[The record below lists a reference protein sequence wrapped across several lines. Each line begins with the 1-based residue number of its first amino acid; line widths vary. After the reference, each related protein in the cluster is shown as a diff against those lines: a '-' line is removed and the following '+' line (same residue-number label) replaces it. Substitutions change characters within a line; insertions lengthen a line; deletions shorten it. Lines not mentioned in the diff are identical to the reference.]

1 MHAILFTYRKLCFL
15 LLLLFVQTGLNLSVQ
30 AQSKPR
36 NLVQNGSFEEF
47 PDSHPYK
54 TKPKEWFDVDTN
66 LDYSKTRN
74 NKFGMWYQFQIDSC
88 YHWSSCMS
96 YRASESVNGNC
107 CIEHNPKN
115 PFMDVSYNNPGFFF
129 NYYTLKNDFS
139 IKANW
144 KSSPPVNDGWY
155 TFPHHYTLDLYTY
168 RHYRYIDF
176 DYPLKYS
183 LPKDTLNGKYMA
195 FIVLEPFA
203 DRASI
208 NAYKTIRDYPWN
220 YYGYIA
226 NELRQNLTVGKKY
239 KIGFFVGV
247 NNWIDTFNLP
257 KVPLRFGDYSTLST
271 SNLFERL
278 GNMESIITYGP
289 VEQAGNYTT
298 YLTDGLGIF
307 LSTPDIACVHKG
319 TGEARI
325 KGSAWGK
332 YSPQF
337 RIPRPHMSKGE
348 WVEYSWEFVADK
360 PYTKLTIGNFWDT
373 SQQTM
378 VRWLFDFMDD
388 DLVRN
393 YLYKIDPTAIRP
405 PRIDYL
411 YKFMHVFIDSVYLY
425 EIGGYLPEDT
435 IACYGSQLEFEE
447 NLGREVTWIREDGSS
462 EQSRTFQMTVTKPK
476 EMIVGIIDGEYDT
489 MYVYGKFAPQYELQH
504 TDSLCAPAGRPFNK
518 LLAIANEP
526 KVHYSWNQNG
536 HVQDSSVFV
545 SADTGVVTLTL
556 TDSIGCEYV
565 HQLPLEEYCPCVILP
580 SDTMICKGAS
590 LSISDYYGRA
600 IDWAID
606 GVNQGNSISLT
617 VKPNKWQTTITG
629 SCDSFSQTMEIFMK
643 EPPQVILT
651 HTDSMCIWTGKLYNK
666 LNLRS
671 EESISGVWDFNGAS
685 YTGLYFESMDTGI
698 VYYKAIDSL
707 GCETH
712 GATYLGEYCPE
723 FSDICAFPSAFSP
736 NGDGL
741 NDVLTINCVN
751 IKSFRATI
759 LDRWGEVI
767 SMSSD
772 ANYVWDGTYKGQEA
786 TAGVYV
792 FLIEYE
798 VYLEPGKKYYYK
810 GTLTLVR

>member
-1 MHAILFTYRKLCFL
+1 MHSILFTYRKLYFF

-30 AQSKPR
+30 AQSKPK

-54 TKPKEWFDVDTN
+54 TKPKEFFDVDTN
-66 LDYSKTRN
+66 LTKYYERQ
-74 NKFGMWYQFQIDSC
+74 WYQFQIDSC
-88 YHWSSCMS
+88 YHWNSCMS
-96 YRASESVNGNC
+96 TEGGDRDGNC
-107 CIEHNPKN
+107 CNRHHPTS
-115 PFMDVSYNNPGFFF
+115 PFLDVRDNHSGFFF

-139 IKANW
+139 CKLLWRSQAPNQGDYGFQD
-144 KSSPPVNDGWY
+144 VFQRDY
-155 TFPHHYTLDLYTY
+155 
-168 RHYRYIDF
+168 YIYKNYNNLDF
-176 DYPLKYS
+176 DYPLRYA
-183 LPKDTLNGKYMA
+183 LPKDTLNGKYIA
-195 FIVLEPFA
+195 YIALEDYA
-203 DRASI
+203 WWV
-208 NAYKTIRDYPWN
+208 AYYPLW
-220 YYGYIA
+220 YTATSHFGYIT
-226 NELRQNLTVGKKY
+226 NDLKQTLTVGKKY

-257 KVPLRFGDYSTLST
+257 QDPVKYIDYSKLST
-271 SNLFERL
+271 NKYIR
-278 GNMESIITYGP
+278 ESQLRRIYTFSPIQQP
-289 VEQAGNYTT
+289 GNYTS
-298 YLTDGLGIF
+298 YLTDGLGIL
-307 LSTPDIACVHKG
+307 LSTPDIACVQKG
-319 TGEARI
+319 TGIAFRSQ
-325 KGSAWGK
+325 KPFDPQPT

-360 PYTKLTIGNFWDT
+360 PFTKLTIGNFWDT

-378 VRWLFDFMDD
+378 VRWIFDAFGDEYFKND
-388 DLVRN
+388 TIKLPVFDG
-393 YLYKIDPTAIRP
+393 PAIP
-405 PRIDYL
+405 IPKAAYNS
-411 YKFMHVFIDSVYLY
+411 YFMHVFIDSVYLY
-425 EIGGYLPEDT
+425 EIGGYLPADT
-435 IACYGSQLEFEE
+435 VACYGSRLEFEE
-447 NLGREVTWIREDGSS
+447 NLGREITWIREDGSS
-462 EQSRTFQMTVTKPK
+462 EQSRKFQMTVTKPK

-489 MYVYGKFAPQYELQH
+489 MYVFGKFAPQYELRH

-536 HVQDSSVFV
+536 KMQDSSLFV
-545 SADTGVVTLTL
+545 SADTGMVELTL
-556 TDSIGCEYV
+556 TDSVGCEYV
-565 HQLPLEEYCPCVILP
+565 YHIPLEEYCPCVILP
-580 SDTMICKGAS
+580 TDTMICKGAS
-590 LSISDYYGRA
+590 LNIRDYYGRA

-629 SCDSFSQTMEIFMK
+629 SCDSISQSMQLYMK
-643 EPPQVILT
+643 EPAQVILT

-671 EESISGVWDFNGAS
+671 EESIIGVWDFNGTS

-723 FSDICAFPSAFSP
+723 FSDMCAFPSAFSP

-767 SMSSD
+767 GMSSD
-772 ANYVWDGTYKGQEA
+772 AGHVWDGTYKGQSVA
-786 TAGVYV
+786 AGVYV